1 MILLIC
7 NQEPTIMPCSDTSSG
22 LNIRFDSQER
32 FLSFE
37 FAKITCSSEIT
48 ASTGLSPYCHLKA
61 LPEILDLDFSMLV
74 SVLNLNNDQEKQ
86 FILYLELEALKA
98 GIAQYLGV
106 DHSSY
111 DPDRCRITAIEH
123 TDEYTEIALVILP
136 PKELPKIIPCSKS
149 TPDL

>member
-1 MILLIC
+1 
-7 NQEPTIMPCSDTSSG
+7 MPCSDSSSG

-48 ASTGLSPYCHLKA
+48 AQTGLSAYCHLKS
-61 LPEILDLDFSMLV
+61 LPEILDLDFNMTV
-74 SVLNLNNDQEKQ
+74 SVLGLNEDKEKQ

-106 DHSSY
+106 EHPSC
-111 DPDRCRITAIEH
+111 DPERCRITAIEH
-123 TDEYTEIALVILP
+123 TEESIEIALVILP
-136 PKELPKIIPCSKS
+136 PKELPKIVSCAKS

>member
-1 MILLIC
+1 LKAYKGALV
-7 NQEPTIMPCSDTSSG
+7 MPCSDSSSG
-22 LNIRFDSQER
+22 LNIRFDAQEH

-37 FAKITCSSEIT
+37 FAKITCSSEIS
-48 ASTGLSPYCHLKA
+48 AQTGLSSFCHNKL
-61 LPEILDLDFSMLV
+61 LSEILDLDFHMAV
-74 SVLNLNNDQEKQ
+74 SALGLNADQEKQ

-106 DHSSY
+106 EHPSC

-123 TDEYTEIALVILP
+123 TEEYIEIALVILP
-136 PKELPKIIPCSKS
+136 PKELPKITSCASSKS